1 MSKNILI
8 FSDGTGQEGGKGFN
22 TNVYKLFNMAED
34 RTERQ
39 IAFYDAGLG
48 TNWQK
53 MTGAAGGMGISQNI
67 LQCYEFL
74 LDNYMAGD
82 QIFLF
87 GFSRGATTVRSLSG
101 FIHLFGVLPKSRKD
115 LIVQAYNIYK
125 ISNLK
130 KRERRAKE
138 FIAKHHTMWVK
149 IKFIG
154 VWDTVAALGIP
165 FKFVNALVNMI
176 PWMKNDFHD
185 LTLSSSVKNAF
196 HALAIDERRKTFA
209 PTLWEPA
216 LKKEQTMEQVWFPGV
231 HTDVGGGYKESGLS
245 DVALKWMVEKATKHG
260 LIVYPWHKVKV
271 EADVNG
277 LMHDSREGIAKM
289 FREQGRSWDL
299 KKYGAPVLHESVG
312 LRKDYKPWIFDIFKM

>member
-1 MSKNILI
+1 MAKNILI
-8 FSDGTGQEGGKGFN
+8 FSDGTCCEGGKSFN
-22 TNVYKLFNMAED
+22 TNVYKLFNMVED

-39 IAFYDAGLG
+39 IAFYDSGLG

-67 LQCYEFL
+67 LQGYEFL
-74 LDNYMAGD
+74 LDNYLAGD

-101 FIHLFGVLPKSRKD
+101 FIHLFGILPKSRKD
-115 LIVQAYNIYK
+115 LILRAYNIYK
-125 ISNLK
+125 ISNRK
-130 KRERRAKE
+130 KRERKAKE

-165 FKFVNALVNMI
+165 FKFLNALVNMV
-176 PWMKNDFHD
+176 PFLKNNFHD
-185 LTLSSSVKNAF
+185 LTLSPSVENAF

-209 PTLWEPA
+209 PTLWEPN
-216 LKKEQTMEQVWFPGV
+216 LQKGQTMEQVWFPGT
-231 HTDVGGGYKESGLS
+231 HTDIGGGYKESGLS
-245 DVALKWMVEKATKHG
+245 NVTLNWMVDKAKKCG
-260 LIVYPWHKVKV
+260 LIIFPWHRVKI
-271 EADVNG
+271 EPDVNG
-277 LMHDSREGIAKM
+277 LIHDSREGLARM
-289 FREQGRSWDL
+289 FREEGRTWNL

-312 LRKDYKPWIFDIFKM
+312 LRRNYRPWILDIWKI